1 VTTARR
7 NALAAVGVVLAALA
21 LHARALGYG
30 FLNWDDNRFIT
41 ANPLFAAGGWAYV
54 RAALTRVQL
63 EAYHP
68 LHLLSYLPDR
78 WLWPDRAAGFHAVSL
93 ALFGF
98 DAFLLF
104 RLARR
109 HAGPGAAAAAVL
121 LFVAHPLCVEPVD
134 WISGRKELLAAAFF
148 VGVLLVEDARV
159 ATDVRVSPAGL
170 LLFAAAILSK
180 TSTLCLPLLVWLWLV
195 WMRPTTLRIATR
207 RALPYALLGL
217 VPAIA
222 VVTIWRQH
230 QMLGPRPVAAPIDVL
245 ATLATYA
252 RRTVWPHHLAIIY
265 PAQMPAAVVSAALA
279 GAFLVAGV
287 LLWRRLPPPARFAL
301 LAFPVALLP
310 VANIVPVG
318 LRFADR
324 YAFLALEILV
334 PPAAIGLDALFR
346 AGKTS
351 RAVAIVGVTVA
362 VLSLAA
368 VTLPQSATWASSR
381 TLWARAAAAHP
392 EVVRARLRYGDTLL
406 EARDWAGAGDE
417 FQAAVRLEPLSSFGY
432 AALFFLYASRAEEGG
447 RIPVGTA
454 HEWIL
459 AFRDA
464 QTRSAT
470 FDAFMAEVPHAV
482 CPQCADT
489 LLLLRLRRW
498 PKPDRVLRQAARGA
512 LDEGAPD
519 AALIFLDGAVDK
531 GGAEWRALYA
541 EAGRALSA
549 PR

>member
-1 VTTARR
+1 VTSARR

-68 LHLLSYLPDR
+68 FHLLSYLPDR
-78 WLWPDRAAGFHAVSL
+78 WLWPDRAAGFHAINL
-93 ALFGF
+93 ALFGL

-109 HAGPGAAAAAVL
+109 HASPGAAAAAVL

-134 WISGRKELLAAAFF
+134 WISGRKELLAIAFF
-148 VGVLLVEDARV
+148 VGVLLVEDGRV
-159 ATDVRVSPAGL
+159 AAEVRVSLAGL

-180 TSTLCLPLLVWLWLV
+180 TSTLCLPPLVWLWLV
-195 WMRPTTLRIATR
+195 WMRRTTAGIATR

-252 RRTVWPHHLAIIY
+252 RRTVWPHDLAIIY

-301 LAFPVALLP
+301 IAFPVALLP

-324 YAFLALEILV
+324 YAFLALGILV
-334 PPAAIGLDALFR
+334 PPAAAGLDALFG
-346 AGKTS
+346 AGKPS
-351 RAVAIVGVTVA
+351 RFVAIGAVTAA

-368 VTLPQSATWASSR
+368 VTLTQSASWASSR
-381 TLWARAAAAHP
+381 TLWARAVAAHP
-392 EVVRARLRYGDTLL
+392 EVVRARLRYGDILL
-406 EARDWAGAGDE
+406 EDHDWAGARDE
-417 FQAAVRLEPLSSFGY
+417 FQAAVRLEPLNSFGY
-432 AALFFLYASRAEEGG
+432 AALFFLYARRAEEGG
-447 RIPVGTA
+447 RIPAGTA
-454 HEWIL
+454 HQWIL
-459 AFRDA
+459 AFREA

-470 FDAFMAEVPHAV
+470 FDAFMAGVPHAV
-482 CPQCADT
+482 CPPCADT

-498 PKPDRVLRQAARGA
+498 PKPDGALRQAARGA

-519 AALIFLDGAVDK
+519 AALIFLDGAVDR
-531 GGAEWRALYA
+531 GGPEWRALYA
-541 EAGRALSA
+541 EAARALA
-549 PR
+549 ATR